1 MPHHRSAI
9 SSSSEASEYGISE
22 TSQDSSIT
30 SYSSTTLASN
40 QPNFLSQSGTSD
52 PDHLGQRITPLR
64 GKRRQEATPDPY
76 EEYFIQQAKLFR
88 HLEKRY
94 TKFQKKQKE
103 EQGRA
108 KANKNQRFTPV
119 PKSTHKQVVRTT
131 HSENTKHPTVEKAYT
146 DTNSSDSDTMIGSSV
161 ATIRGQAGRALS
173 QAARPATFNGAVHP
187 TASASFSSTAATSV
201 RSQKLSPKKKKKV
214 VNPDAMTA
222 SEAAR
227 VLRAL
232 EIANPTSSY
241 SLTLSTK
248 STKSSLPIRGHFHLP
263 LDPRRSS
270 EVILVFAEPNSPS
283 SNLAKAAGAAYV
295 GGEEL
300 FEAVLSGRISP
311 TRCLATPGMMPQ
323 VTRNLARYLGP
334 KGLMPVAKR
343 GLVGEGEELAEKI
356 RDAAGRMEYRADK
369 EGLVRI
375 PVARMDFEIPS
386 VENNIRS
393 FIQTVRDNQSAGT
406 TDDAVTAAAKKKKK
420 GSSITAVRLETTNG
434 PSIEINDVLQ

>member
-1 MPHHRSAI
+1 MPRHNTLSPWQ
-9 SSSSEASEYGISE
+9 
-22 TSQDSSIT
+22 SQLSLST
-30 SYSSTTLASN
+30 VSTSTTSDTDPDNSATHGTVVN
-40 QPNFLSQSGTSD
+40 PNTSD
-52 PDHLGQRITPLR
+52 TQVQVPHSKSKRNKTDPL
-64 GKRRQEATPDPY
+64 DPY
-76 EEYFIQQAKLFR
+76 EEYFIQQAKLFK

-103 EQGRA
+103 EQARA
-108 KANKNQRFTPV
+108 RDNRLNRKHTPA
-119 PKSTHKQVVRTT
+119 PAPIKSKKKKD
-131 HSENTKHPTVEKAYT
+131 KHQIAS
-146 DTNSSDSDTMIGSSV
+146 NSDSDTSNSSSTSSAETDNMIGSSV
-161 ATIRGQAGRALS
+161 AAIRGQAGKTVT
-173 QAARPATFNGAVHP
+173 QAVRPAISITRASSP
-187 TASASFSSTAATSV
+187 AASASFSSTASTSV
-201 RSQKLSPKKKKKV
+201 RSQKLQTKKKKKT

-222 SEAAR
+222 TDAVR

-270 EVILVFAEPNSPS
+270 ETILVFAEPNSPS
-283 SNLAKAAGAAYV
+283 STLAKQAGAAYV

-300 FEAVLSGRISP
+300 FESVLSGKISP

-386 VENNIRS
+386 IENNIRS

-406 TDDAVTAAAKKKKK
+406 TDDAVTNAAKKKKK
-420 GSSITAVRLETTNG
+420 GSSITAARIETTHG
-434 PSIEINDVLQ
+434 PSIEINDVL

>member
-1 MPHHRSAI
+1 MPHHLSSTSSDCSSQLSRTTNYSTI
-9 SSSSEASEYGISE
+9 FSKSSPKPSSFGPNSHIDSSSKYTQTKDRKTSKSKHKKEVE
-22 TSQDSSIT
+22 T
-30 SYSSTTLASN
+30 N
-40 QPNFLSQSGTSD
+40 
-52 PDHLGQRITPLR
+52 
-64 GKRRQEATPDPY
+64 PY

-94 TKFQKKQKE
+94 IKFQKKQKE
-103 EQGRA
+103 EQARA
-108 KANKNQRFTPV
+108 RENRYKRFTPV
-119 PKSTHKQVVRTT
+119 PKSTQKKTTTTEFRKDKNTSIDRTHQPNT
-131 HSENTKHPTVEKAYT
+131 DISES
-146 DTNSSDSDTMIGSSV
+146 NSMIGPSV
-161 ATIRGQAGRALS
+161 SAIRGQAGRALS
-173 QAARPATFNGAVHP
+173 QASRPVSVTRVSSPVP
-187 TASASFSSTAATSV
+187 TAPFSSSASSSI
-201 RSQKLSPKKKKKV
+201 RSQKSLPKKKKKV

-222 SEAAR
+222 SEATR

-270 EVILVFAEPNSPS
+270 ETILVFAEPNSPS

-300 FEAVLSGRISP
+300 FESVLSGKISP

-343 GLVGEGEELAEKI
+343 GLVGEGQELADKI

-420 GSSITAVRLETTNG
+420 GKSIHF
-434 PSIEINDVLQ
+434 